1 MTNETSE
8 NNGTLLGWGPD
19 KRVLAFNL
27 ALIKRVVVKKIC
39 DEQQALLTIVPPAL
53 QDTGLIEIVLRS
65 MAGEKFENKDPG
77 EDFTGEMLVF
87 CGFQNDD
94 LDAFISSYKAS
105 GIPRIELKAVLT
117 HFNADWTPRKLYGE
131 LSKEHEACEKR

>member
-1 MTNETSE
+1 MTNETPE

-27 ALIKRVVVKKIC
+27 ALLKRVVIKKIC

-53 QDTGLIEIVLRS
+53 ADTGLIEIVLRS

-77 EDFTGEMLVF
+77 EDFAGEMLVF

-94 LDAFISSYKAS
+94 LDAFISGYKAS

-117 HFNADWTPRKLYGE
+117 HFNADWTPRKLYEE
-131 LSKEHEACEKR
+131 LSKEHEAFEKR

>member
-1 MTNETSE
+1 MTGEGTNETAR
-8 NNGTLLGWGPD
+8 LLGWGPD

-27 ALIKRVVVKKIC
+27 ALIKRVVVKKTC

-53 QDTGLIEIVLRS
+53 SETPLIEIVLRA

-77 EDFTGEMLVF
+77 EAFTGEMLVF

-94 LDAFISSYKAS
+94 LDAFISAYKAS

-117 HFNADWTPRKLYGE
+117 HFNADWTPKKLFEE
-131 LSKEHEACEKR
+131 LSKEHDAFDKH